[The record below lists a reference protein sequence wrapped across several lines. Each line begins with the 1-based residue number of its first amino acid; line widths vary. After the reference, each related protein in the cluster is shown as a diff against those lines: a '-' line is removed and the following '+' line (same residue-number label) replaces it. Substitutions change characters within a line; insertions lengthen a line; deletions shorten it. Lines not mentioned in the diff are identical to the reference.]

1 MTPQEELARLMADNP
16 GLPVLKMGGDGTG
29 EDLDWYVLE
38 LAGARLGRWWSYD
51 TRVYDDRDDV
61 VDALVEDG
69 MAEAEAEGEADRLP
83 HGRCIWARMDYTRI
97 GEGNGDG
104 M

>member
-1 MTPQEELARLMADNP
+1 MTPQERLARLMAENP

-29 EDLDWYVLE
+29 EDDDWYVLE
-38 LAGARLGRWWSYD
+38 LAGARLGGWWSYD

-69 MAEAEAEGEADRLP
+69 MAEAEAEREADRLP
-83 HGRCIWARMDYTRI
+83 HGRCIWAHMRYARL
-97 GEGNGDG
+97 GEGDDDG

>member
-29 EDLDWYVLE
+29 EDDDWYVLE
-38 LAGARLGRWWSYD
+38 LAGARLGGWWSYD

-83 HGRCIWARMDYTRI
+83 HGRCIWAHMRYARLR
-97 GEGNGDG
+97 EGDGDG

>member
-29 EDLDWYVLE
+29 EDDDWYVLE
-38 LAGARLGRWWSYD
+38 LAGVRLGGWWSYD

-83 HGRCIWARMDYTRI
+83 HGRCIWAHMRYARL
-97 GEGNGDG
+97 GEGDGDG